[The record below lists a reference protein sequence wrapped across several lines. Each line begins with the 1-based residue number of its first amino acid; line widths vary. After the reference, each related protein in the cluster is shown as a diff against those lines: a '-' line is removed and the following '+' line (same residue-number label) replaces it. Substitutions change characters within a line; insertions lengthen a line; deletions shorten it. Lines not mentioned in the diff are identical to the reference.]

1 MLREMS
7 ACIYYSWDS
16 SERRMPMNRGEWS
29 EPYVA
34 LKLLGEQKIY
44 MANEHGNINLSE
56 WMTVLRLVR
65 QETKERQVSYTCR
78 TDMGDVVI
86 EVNKVPVAYV
96 KATEFQNKA
105 ETLKNDILYGTG
117 ASFNVSKELM
127 DFLPEIEMTSL
138 KAKSD
143 DKSDVFLDTHDPR
156 SGIDRENIGF
166 SIKSEMGKDPTLF
179 NTSKASAVVYKV
191 VGLSDELMK
200 QVNSLVDEK
209 GHAAVSDRCDL
220 MIQNGCTLQYQ
231 GYEYA
236 KRAKC
241 QAFTENLDLINPRLP
256 EVIEWILRNHFVKKN
271 NDRNIIDIVNMLID
285 DNPCKLISPQ
295 IKYLFM
301 IKQFLYAAYCG
312 MTAATL
318 WNGSSRV
325 KGGYITVKKNGDVV
339 ANYAME
345 SDAFKNYLYEHCYMD
360 YPSTDAGH
368 GDYGKVYA
376 KDGEYYFNLNFQI
389 RIR

>member
-1 MLREMS
+1 
-7 ACIYYSWDS
+7 
-16 SERRMPMNRGEWS
+16 
-29 EPYVA
+29 
-34 LKLLGEQKIY
+34 
-44 MANEHGNINLSE
+44 
-56 WMTVLRLVR
+56 
-65 QETKERQVSYTCR
+65 
-78 TDMGDVVI
+78 
-86 EVNKVPVAYV
+86 
-96 KATEFQNKA
+96 
-105 ETLKNDILYGTG
+105 
-117 ASFNVSKELM
+117 
-127 DFLPEIEMTSL
+127 
-138 KAKSD
+138 
-143 DKSDVFLDTHDPR
+143 
-156 SGIDRENIGF
+156 
-166 SIKSEMGKDPTLF
+166 MGKDPTLF

-191 VGLSDELMK
+191 VGMSDELMK

>member
-1 MLREMS
+1 
-7 ACIYYSWDS
+7 
-16 SERRMPMNRGEWS
+16 
-29 EPYVA
+29 
-34 LKLLGEQKIY
+34 
-44 MANEHGNINLSE
+44 
-56 WMTVLRLVR
+56 
-65 QETKERQVSYTCR
+65 
-78 TDMGDVVI
+78 
-86 EVNKVPVAYV
+86 
-96 KATEFQNKA
+96 
-105 ETLKNDILYGTG
+105 
-117 ASFNVSKELM
+117 
-127 DFLPEIEMTSL
+127 
-138 KAKSD
+138 
-143 DKSDVFLDTHDPR
+143 
-156 SGIDRENIGF
+156 
-166 SIKSEMGKDPTLF
+166 
-179 NTSKASAVVYKV
+179 
-191 VGLSDELMK
+191 
-200 QVNSLVDEK
+200 
-209 GHAAVSDRCDL
+209 
-220 MIQNGCTLQYQ
+220 
-231 GYEYA
+231 
-236 KRAKC
+236 
-241 QAFTENLDLINPRLP
+241 
-256 EVIEWILRNHFVKKN
+256 
-271 NDRNIIDIVNMLID
+271 MLID